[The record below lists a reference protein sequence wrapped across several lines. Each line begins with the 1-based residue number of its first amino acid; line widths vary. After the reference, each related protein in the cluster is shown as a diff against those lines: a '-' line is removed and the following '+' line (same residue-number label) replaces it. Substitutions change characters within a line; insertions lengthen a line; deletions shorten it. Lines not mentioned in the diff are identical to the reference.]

1 MQAVC
6 RRGGVKEDFYG
17 AKYHNIYVF
26 LNMMISNLRI
36 LPDGVDQDTGGES
49 GHRLKMFL
57 KPRK

>member
-49 GHRLKMFL
+49 GHRL
-57 KPRK
+57 